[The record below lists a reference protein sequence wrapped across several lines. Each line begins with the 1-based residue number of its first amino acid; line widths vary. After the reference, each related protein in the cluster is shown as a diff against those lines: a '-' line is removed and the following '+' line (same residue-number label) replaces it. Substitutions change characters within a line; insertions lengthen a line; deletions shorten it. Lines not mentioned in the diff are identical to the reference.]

1 MITPSPT
8 SKIDPSLARG
18 ILAANVPTSVKQAAH
33 LVLEIPNTSYQLH
46 LIPAGPIS
54 SPVGKRLIGRIAVK
68 ARRIDVVETGGQYI
82 EPVIGRPRRIQGTVI
97 GVKDGAVIVDAGVP
111 VHATPTDPRQAADQF
126 QPGQFVSFDAEPG
139 ATFTP

>member
-18 ILAANVPTSVKQAAH
+18 VLAANVPTTAKHPAH
-33 LVLEIPNTSYQLH
+33 IVLEVPNTSYQLH
-46 LIPAGPIS
+46 LIPAGPIAT
-54 SPVGKRLIGRIAVK
+54 PVGKRLIGKISVK
-68 ARRIDVVETGGQYI
+68 ARRIDVVGTGGQYI
-82 EPVIGRPRRIQGTVI
+82 EPVLGRPRRIQGTVI
-97 GVKDGAVIVDAGVP
+97 GTKDGAVIVDAGVP
-111 VHATPTDPRQAADQF
+111 VHSTPMDPRQSADQF